1 MRSINWHDDR
11 DIFGRMLILTDN
23 QIFKQLRDAIDNF
36 DADLTDALSIGQL
49 KSKRWLVSEL
59 EELNLELGT
68 IFLCAGWYATLASM
82 LFNSNCKLEK
92 IRSFD
97 IDPSCAPI
105 ADCLNRSQVL
115 DSWKF
120 KAATADILD
129 LNYSNSVYSVLR
141 SNGSSCELS
150 DIPTTLI
157 NTSCEHIKDF
167 NTWYSQIPDNKLLVL
182 QTNNYFEI
190 EDHHNCS
197 ATLDEFSGQTPMT
210 RIFYSGELNL
220 GQYKRFMRIG
230 IK

>member
-1 MRSINWHDDR
+1 MKSINWHDDR

-68 IFLCAGWYATLASM
+68 VFLCAGWYATLASM

-97 IDPSCAPI
+97 LDPSCAPI

-115 DSWKF
+115 DNWKF

-129 LNYSNSVYSVLR
+129 LSYSDSTYTVLR
-141 SNGSSCELS
+141 SDGTPCELS
-150 DIPTTLI
+150 DTPSTLV
-157 NTSCEHIKDF
+157 NTSCEHIKNF
-167 NTWYSQIPDNKLLVL
+167 NRWYTQIPLGKIVVL

-190 EDHHNCS
+190 EDHVNCS
-197 ATLDEFSGQTPMT
+197 ASLEDFSAQTPMT
-210 RIFYSGELNL
+210 TVLYSGQLHL
-220 GQYKRFMRIG
+220 SRYTRFMRIG

>member
-1 MRSINWHDDR
+1 MKSINWHDDR

-68 IFLCAGWYATLASM
+68 VFLCAGWYATLASM

-97 IDPSCAPI
+97 LDPSCAPI

-115 DSWKF
+115 DNWKF
-120 KAATADILD
+120 KAATSDILD
-129 LNYSNSVYSVLR
+129 LNYSKSVYNVLR

-150 DIPTTLI
+150 DIPTTII

-190 EDHHNCS
+190 EDHINCS
-197 ATLDEFSGQTPMT
+197 TSLEEFATTTPMAEVL
-210 RIFYSGELNL
+210 YQGELPL
-220 GQYKRFMRIG
+220 PKYTRFMRIG